1 MHSGPELANVECVP
15 YVNRQVIRFT
25 FWCVKLQRLHFG
37 RRILARTIGQRLQAV
52 AWLEI
57 DDRHKSV
64 LRRNVERMT
73 RRDLEDIVFCLAFEL
88 EAVPT
93 IEALIRLAQALDVS
107 LDDLLF
113 AEEERGPSDD
123 LRLRFEAVSHIPE
136 AEKLVIK
143 ALLDGMILK
152 YQAPKKSW

>member
-1 MHSGPELANVECVP
+1 MHPGPELANVECVP
-15 YVNRQVIRFT
+15 YVNRQVIRLA

-73 RRDLEDIVFCLAFEL
+73 RRDQEDIFFCLAFEL
-88 EAVPT
+88 EAADWLVAANVRDQDLGGKRSAT
-93 IEALIRLAQALDVS
+93 AFRLFRSPVRSSRQ
-107 LDDLLF
+107 
-113 AEEERGPSDD
+113 P
-123 LRLRFEAVSHIPE
+123 
-136 AEKLVIK
+136 
-143 ALLDGMILK
+143 
-152 YQAPKKSW
+152 